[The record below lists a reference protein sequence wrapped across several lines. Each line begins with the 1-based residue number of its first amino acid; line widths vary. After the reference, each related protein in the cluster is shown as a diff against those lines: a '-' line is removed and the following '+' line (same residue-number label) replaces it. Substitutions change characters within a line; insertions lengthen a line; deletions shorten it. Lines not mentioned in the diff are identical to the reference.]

1 MENSNFAA
9 IDIGSN
15 GARLLIKNVIEDA
28 GGNYEFNKVLFLRIP
43 LRLGKDVFI
52 AGARTHD
59 DVHDKE
65 LQAANEALPRGGIQG
80 LRHVCHARCRQRA
93 EDSEENP
100 P

>member
-43 LRLGKDVFI
+43 LRLGKDVFTI
-52 AGARTHD
+52 G
-59 DVHDKE
+59 
-65 LQAANEALPRGGIQG
+65 
-80 LRHVCHARCRQRA
+80 
-93 EDSEENP
+93 
-100 P
+100 